1 MASDLDYGQSLGSLN
16 PDGTFTSAVNE
27 GYLKVLERCRERHV
41 GFMACPSA
49 GPDGQT
55 AADVAKVIEEGCSA
69 AGRTRHSGLQG
80 AGKVKEKQKRVECI
94 WRNPEALRRIA
105 TRG

>member
-1 MASDLDYGQSLGSLN
+1 MTKLQDMRKKRGLRWDK
-16 PDGTFTSAVNE
+16 TE
-27 GYLKVLERCRERHV
+27 LEVC
-41 GFMACPSA
+41 
-49 GPDGQT
+49 
-55 AADVAKVIEEGCSA
+55 CSA